1 MDSTNF
7 PLVAMMRLS
16 CQECCRDSD
25 DEARGWRTY
34 VADDPD
40 ELDAEPVVASYCP
53 DCAEHEFGPIRA
65 RRSSA

>member
-7 PLVAMMRLS
+7 RLATLTRLS
-16 CQECCRDSD
+16 CQECLRDSD

-40 ELDAEPVVASYCP
+40 ELDAEPIVASYCP
-53 DCAEHEFGPIRA
+53 DCAEREFGPLRTRRA
-65 RRSSA
+65 SA

>member
-7 PLVAMMRLS
+7 PLVTLTRLA

-40 ELDAEPVVASYCP
+40 EVDAEPVVASYCP
-53 DCAEHEFGPIRA
+53 DCAEREFGPIRT
-65 RRSSA
+65 RRTSA